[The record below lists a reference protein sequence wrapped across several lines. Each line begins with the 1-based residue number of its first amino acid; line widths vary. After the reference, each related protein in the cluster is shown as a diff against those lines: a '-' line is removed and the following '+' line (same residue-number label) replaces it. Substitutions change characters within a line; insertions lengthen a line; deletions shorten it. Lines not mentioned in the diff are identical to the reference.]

1 MNDTRLILH
10 SGYLEYALS
19 IRLNLILH
27 FSMEMTTNASSKV
40 DEAYVLINAI
50 KNANLPKFIS
60 DDVTLF
66 EQILADIFPDA
77 VPPSTDHVAL
87 EVSCLYFHLS
97 LSLSLFISLQHS
109 IYSYVSTFSL
119 QYFPHLFLCYIPFVF
134 DFVHSFSFPFK
145 MRAFAFVM
153 ILLFA

>member
-97 LSLSLFISLQHS
+97 LSLSLSLSHYNTVFTAMYPPS
-109 IYSYVSTFSL
+109 LSNIFPIFSYVIFHLCLTLCTRSHSL
-119 QYFPHLFLCYIPFVF
+119 LKCVLLHL
-134 DFVHSFSFPFK
+134 
-145 MRAFAFVM
+145 
-153 ILLFA
+153 